1 MTEEVTRKSDEKI
14 RRAGGRPVTNMRGE
28 MSKRT
33 WLAVAVAGLA
43 VICADANAQ
52 MQRPIRV
59 LVVSPPGGP
68 SDVQARLVV
77 PKMSEALGQTLV
89 VDNRPSNNG
98 VVASELCAQAAAD
111 GYTMCV
117 GNSGTHAVNATL
129 YKKLPYDIVRDFAPV
144 SEFST
149 TGMVVAANPKL
160 PGTALS
166 DLIAHAKKNPGKTNV
181 AIAGA
186 TGQLAG
192 DALWARI
199 GLDMNNV
206 HYKGSAPAE
215 LAVLAGESHVS
226 LLTPLATLNHIGA
239 GRLKAYGITSAQRH
253 PLLPTVPT
261 MAEQGVQG
269 YDIQYWNGLF
279 APKKI
284 SDRALRQ
291 FHKAVLHALQAPEVK
306 ERFGALGLV
315 IVGNTPEE
323 FAQVVRADVEKFRK
337 TILESGI
344 PRL

>member
-1 MTEEVTRKSDEKI
+1 MK
-14 RRAGGRPVTNMRGE
+14 TNV
-28 MSKRT
+28 
-33 WLAVAVAGLA
+33 WVVLVAISVAALSSHA
-43 VICADANAQ
+43 AAQ
-52 MQRPIRV
+52 SHRPIRV

-111 GYTMCV
+111 GSTICV

-129 YKKLPYDIVRDFAPV
+129 YKKLPYDVVRDFAPV

-160 PGTALS
+160 PGTALA

-215 LAVLAGESHVS
+215 LAVLGGESHVS
-226 LLTPLATLNHIGA
+226 LLTPLATLNHIAA

-253 PLLPTVPT
+253 PLLPNVPT

-306 ERFGALGLV
+306 DRFSALGLV

-323 FAQVVRADVEKFRK
+323 FAQVVRTDVEKFRK

>member
-1 MTEEVTRKSDEKI
+1 MNKNVW
-14 RRAGGRPVTNMRGE
+14 VH
-28 MSKRT
+28 
-33 WLAVAVAGLA
+33 LAVSSLIALSSHAA
-43 VICADANAQ
+43 AQ
-52 MQRPIRV
+52 SHRPIRV

-111 GYTMCV
+111 GYTICV

-129 YKKLPYDIVRDFAPV
+129 YKKLPYDVIRDFAPV

-160 PGTALS
+160 PGTALA
-166 DLIAHAKKNPGKTNV
+166 DLVAHAKKNPGRTNV

-186 TGQLAG
+186 TGQFAG

-215 LAVLAGESHVS
+215 LAVLGGTSGQPTRRFMLCS
-226 LLTPLATLNHIGA
+226 GMTP
-239 GRLKAYGITSAQRH
+239 
-253 PLLPTVPT
+253 
-261 MAEQGVQG
+261 
-269 YDIQYWNGLF
+269 
-279 APKKI
+279 
-284 SDRALRQ
+284 
-291 FHKAVLHALQAPEVK
+291 
-306 ERFGALGLV
+306 
-315 IVGNTPEE
+315 
-323 FAQVVRADVEKFRK
+323 
-337 TILESGI
+337 
-344 PRL
+344 

>member
-1 MTEEVTRKSDEKI
+1 MK
-14 RRAGGRPVTNMRGE
+14 TNVRVV
-28 MSKRT
+28 
-33 WLAVAVAGLA
+33 LVAISVAALSGHA
-43 VICADANAQ
+43 TAQ
-52 MQRPIRV
+52 SQRPIRV

-111 GYTMCV
+111 GSTICV

-129 YKKLPYDIVRDFAPV
+129 YKKLPYDVVRDFAPV

-160 PGTALS
+160 PGTALA

-215 LAVLAGESHVS
+215 LALLGGESHVS
-226 LLTPLATLNHIGA
+226 LLTPLATLNHIAA

-253 PLLPTVPT
+253 PLLPNVPT

-306 ERFGALGLV
+306 ERFSALGLV

-323 FAQVVRADVEKFRK
+323 FAQVVRTDVEKFRK